1 MLAIT
6 AKTPVRMS
14 QDFGKRAKKDVKK
27 VNKAFERLQADKAA
41 RRAKMDETMEKLN
54 ARREKM
60 SAKISDLLTQ
70 IDAYVRDDEFLQQ
83 VDKIA
88 RDDVDK
94 LKSLAGYDADDED
107 TIDIDDFVEADDII
121 TFKD

>member
-6 AKTPVRMS
+6 AKTPVRMT

-27 VNKAFERLQADKAA
+27 VSKAFERLQADKEA
-41 RRAKMDETMEKLN
+41 RRAKMDETMEQLN

-60 SAKISDLLTQ
+60 SSKIDDLLKQ
-70 IDAYVRDDEFLQQ
+70 IDAYVRDDDFLKQ

-94 LKSLAGYDADDED
+94 LKSLVGYDGDDEE
-107 TIDIDDFVEADDII
+107 TVDIDDFVEADDIV